1 MGRPVAAFTRRTR
14 EGMGVVPPISRLAH
28 SSRRVAPPSLAARA
42 ESRLSTQA
50 SSTKSAAMAHSFK
63 VTSST
68 VSTGSGRMGSGP
80 RSANTMSGKLL
91 WVQLLEMGTS
101 APVAR

>member
-1 MGRPVAAFTRRTR
+1 MQAGKYPIPYIITRFSSFCKGLRKYLAVSTHICQIEGDDAA
-14 EGMGVVPPISRLAH
+14 
-28 SSRRVAPPSLAARA
+28 
-42 ESRLSTQA
+42 TQA